1 MYVNVAGLVGLTEL
15 GGVPAWQVFDQSHR
29 VLRHL
34 PGLPL
39 DQLLQTSHHS
49 PPQAQEGAAQVG
61 LQHTQAFYAGAF
73 LRKTATYTC
82 EYIKY

>member
-1 MYVNVAGLVGLTEL
+1 MELLGCTGENSRAGSVGLTEL

-29 VLRHL
+29 VFRHL

-61 LQHTQAFYAGAF
+61 LQHTQAFTQ
-73 LRKTATYTC
+73 LPL
-82 EYIKY
+82 